1 MAYSKPKVQISIQEV
16 QTICVTL
23 NIVRKTD
30 TKITTIR
37 AIAKLL
43 KVKFSDL

>member
-1 MAYSKPKVQISIQEV
+1 MAYSKPKVHLRIQEI
-16 QTICVTL
+16 QTICGTL